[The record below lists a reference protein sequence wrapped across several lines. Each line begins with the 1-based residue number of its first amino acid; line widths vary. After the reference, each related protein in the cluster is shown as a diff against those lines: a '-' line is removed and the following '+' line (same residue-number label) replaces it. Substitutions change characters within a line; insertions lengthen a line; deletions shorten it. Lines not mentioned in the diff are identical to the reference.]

1 MEEAESIKT
10 SAAII
15 MAARLLETGDGEE
28 AGVRSTNNDK
38 SLGAVRDD
46 TEGREV
52 DRVQENINKI
62 IKVDSNLKSE
72 EESRYKKIWKLF
84 KEVVFPGP
92 EAERLQSKKIEK
104 KTPVKGVVKE
114 VSKEE
119 KEKGKGIFGT
129 ILGVLGTLGSTLLGA
144 LGSIPGLIMSALGLL
159 PGLVTG
165 LLSGLLSG
173 LGSVGK
179 VLGTLGRLTLSF
191 GSVIARAV
199 MSIGRAAASAGRA
212 IGRAAAS
219 VGRAIGRA
227 AASAGRAI
235 ASAGRAIGRAAAS
248 AGRAIGRAAGAAGRG
263 LATAARAAAPAL
275 GVAGAV
281 VGAAAIGAAVG
292 TVLENSDMNPIRW
305 LAGMEQKSEEE
316 AADRERMAQH
326 NRKESFEATKL
337 HQDRLENII
346 KLYGAENVKVVEG
359 AIKVVGKSSTDEV
372 RKKATKFNVS
382 EDSQVVAAENAL
394 RAYKEESKRLAALEL
409 KKRDQG
415 WYDYYTAAEKGE
427 WEKIKAQQLS
437 HMRKSD
443 MFRKNLDDATNAA
456 IKRRQDTNKILPK
469 PVIPLKVNQ
478 ALPNSPK
485 PSILPKEAPKVTIPL
500 EDINPTVVDPFL
512 ASKQQADSTQFSN
525 LQKSQEDTVN
535 RMVDVNSKSHK
546 LTDKYIKDNTSI
558 NERIASLAE
567 EQTQLLQL
575 VVANISKVGGGTTV
589 VNTGNKQN
597 KPPGTFNM
605 RTEFGKSTV

>member
-1 MEEAESIKT
+1 VEEAESIKT

-219 VGRAIGRA
+219 
-227 AASAGRAI
+227 
-235 ASAGRAIGRAAAS
+235 
-248 AGRAIGRAAGAAGRG
+248 AGRG